1 MPGASGRSVLG
12 KMKGGVVIKWL
23 VLGVIG
29 IAVGLGVYVRLVPTE
44 PERWHDMPGAVTNRD
59 LSGGAM
65 RVVGAGEGGLAR
77 MDEIIRATP
86 RTEVLAGSVESGM
99 VTYVTRSKVFGFPD
113 YTTVSASGPQ
123 LELYGRLRFGKS
135 DMGVNAARLNRWIK
149 AFAE

>member
-1 MPGASGRSVLG
+1 M
-12 KMKGGVVIKWL
+12 KWL
-23 VLGVIG
+23 VLGLIG
-29 IAVGLGVYVRLVPTE
+29 LVVGVGVYVRLAPSD
-44 PERWHDMPGAVTNRD
+44 PAKWHQMPGAVTNRD
-59 LSGGAM
+59 LTGGAM

-86 RTEVLAGSVESGM
+86 RTKVLAGSVEGGM

-113 YTTVSASGPQ
+113 YTTVRAAGPQ

-135 DMGVNAARLNRWIK
+135 DMGVNAARLDGWIK